1 MSWKA
6 STIMS
11 QRFEFIMLALQEGI
25 NFSELCRR
33 FDISRKTGYK
43 FLHRYIE
50 EGFKGVRDRSKRPNH
65 SPKATETKIEQAI
78 LTLRDKHSAWGGRKL
93 KRRLE
98 DIGHI
103 DIPSPSTITEI
114 LKRNNRISIDESEKR
129 ETWHRFEAE
138 RPNDLWQMDF
148 KGYFQARDG
157 RCHPLTILDDHSRYS
172 LCIGACRNERRTVVE
187 QHLIDVFRKYGVP
200 FRMLMDN
207 GPPWG
212 SDNTY
217 KYTALTVWLMRL
229 GVKISHSR
237 PYHPQTVG
245 KDERFHRTLK
255 AEVLNY
261 CENKSIIQCQALFD
275 GWRNIYNTE
284 RPHEALGMK
293 TPVFCYRFSNRQFPE
308 KMPEIEY
315 GPNDEIRKVQING
328 IIYYKNK
335 EFRVSRAFKGQSVAI
350 RATNADGK
358 FSIHFCNQTIGHIDF
373 TCNI

>member
-6 STIMS
+6 VTIMS
-11 QRFEFIMLALQEGI
+11 QRFEFVMLALQEGI
-25 NFSELCRR
+25 NFSDLCRR

-43 FLHRYIE
+43 FLNRYIE
-50 EGFKGVRDRSKRPNH
+50 EGFKGLIDRSKRPKH
-65 SPKATETKIEQAI
+65 SPKTTESEIEQSI
-78 LTLRDKHSAWGGRKL
+78 LMLRDKHPVWGGRKL

-98 DIGHI
+98 DIGHT
-103 DIPSPSTITEI
+103 DIPSPSTITEV
-114 LKRNNRISIDESEKR
+114 LKRNNRISSDESEKR
-129 ETWHRFEAE
+129 KAWQIFVAE

-148 KGYFQARDG
+148 KGHFQAQDG
-157 RCHPLTILDDHSRYS
+157 RCHPLTVLDDHSRYS
-172 LCIGACRNERRTVVE
+172 LCIGACKNERRSTVE

-200 FRMLMDN
+200 FSMLMDN

-212 SDNTY
+212 SDSTY
-217 KYTALTVWLMRL
+217 KYTTLNVWLMRL
-229 GVKISHSR
+229 GVKIIHSR
-237 PYHPQTVG
+237 PCHPQTMG

-261 CENKSIIQCQALFD
+261 CENKSIKQCQVLFD

-284 RPHEALGMK
+284 RPHEAIEMK
-293 TPVFCYRFSNRQFPE
+293 TPVSCYRFSNRQYPQ

-335 EFRVSRAFKGQSVAI
+335 EFRVSRAFKGQKIAI
-350 RATNADGK
+350 RATNVDGK
-358 FSIHFCNQTIGHIDF
+358 FSIHFCNQTIGHINL
-373 TCNI
+373 TCNH

>member
-6 STIMS
+6 VTIMS

-33 FDISRKTGYK
+33 FEISRKTGYK
-43 FLHRYIE
+43 FLKRYTD
-50 EGFKGVRDRSKRPNH
+50 EGINGLFDHSKRPKH
-65 SPKATETKIEQAI
+65 SPNITEREIEQAI
-78 LTLRDKHSAWGGRKL
+78 LMLRDKHPAWGGRKL

-98 DIGHI
+98 DVGYA

-114 LKRNNRISIDESEKR
+114 LKRNNRISDDESEKR
-129 ETWHRFEAE
+129 EAWHRFEAE

-157 RCHPLTILDDHSRYS
+157 RCHPLTVLDDHSRYS
-172 LCIGACRNERRTVVE
+172 LCIGACKYERKTIVE
-187 QHLIDVFRKYGVP
+187 QHLIDVFRKYGMP

-212 SDNTY
+212 NDSTF

-229 GVKISHSR
+229 GVKVIHSR

-255 AEVLNY
+255 AEVLKY
-261 CENKSIIQCQALFD
+261 CEDKSIQQCQVLFD
-275 GWRNIYNTE
+275 GWRNIYNME

-293 TPVFCYRFSNRQFPE
+293 TPVSCYRFSNRQYPE
-308 KMPEIEY
+308 KIPEIDY
-315 GPNDEIRKVQING
+315 GPDDQVRKVQMNG
-328 IIYYKNK
+328 IIYFKNK
-335 EFRVSRAFKGQSVAI
+335 EFRVSKAFKGQSVAI

-358 FSIHFCNQTIGHIDF
+358 FSIHFSNQKIGHIDL
-373 TCNI
+373 TCNQ